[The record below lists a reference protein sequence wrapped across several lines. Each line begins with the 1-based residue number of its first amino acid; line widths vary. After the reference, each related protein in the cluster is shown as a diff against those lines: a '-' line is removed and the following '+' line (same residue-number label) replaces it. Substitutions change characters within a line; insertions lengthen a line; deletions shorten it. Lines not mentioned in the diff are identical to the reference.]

1 MFRAKS
7 VENGES
13 GRKFFLRGLA
23 GGGATGRGRGSGRGG
38 ERFALGIRPGR
49 EEIVRA
55 SMAQPSC
62 GSLLFHRMYKKTP
75 EGVFLSD
82 VFRCYYRGYFGGKDI
97 LCKKSNAKPANLEN
111 KSLALL
117 SPNCLVAKL
126 FTSYS
131 ICAVKLHILASLRCF
146 PGHFH
151 APVVSPV
158 TGR

>member
-1 MFRAKS
+1 MRKFSKKRYSRYITTFPTSLFYHTGCFVRNLSKTGSREEKFFRA
-7 VENGES
+7 V
-13 GRKFFLRGLA
+13 
-23 GGGATGRGRGSGRGG
+23 
-38 ERFALGIRPGR
+38 
-49 EEIVRA
+49 
-55 SMAQPSC
+55 
-62 GSLLFHRMYKKTP
+62 MYKKRP
-75 EGVFLSD
+75 KAFFIGCFQMLLP
-82 VFRCYYRGYFGGKDI
+82 GI
-97 LCKKSNAKPANLEN
+97 LWRERHFMQKSNAKPANLEN

>member
-13 GRKFFLRGLA
+13 GRKFFLRVLA
-23 GGGATGRGRGSGRGG
+23 GGRATGRGRGSGRGG

-75 EGVFLSD
+75 EGVFYRMFSD
-82 VFRCYYRGYFGGKDI
+82 VITGDTLAGKAFYA
-97 LCKKSNAKPANLEN
+97 KK
-111 KSLALL
+111 
-117 SPNCLVAKL
+117 
-126 FTSYS
+126 
-131 ICAVKLHILASLRCF
+131 
-146 PGHFH
+146 
-151 APVVSPV
+151 
-158 TGR
+158 

>member
-13 GRKFFLRGLA
+13 GRKFFLLGLA
-23 GGGATGRGRGSGRGG
+23 GGRATGRGRGSGRGG

-75 EGVFLSD
+75 EGVF
-82 VFRCYYRGYFGGKDI
+82 
-97 LCKKSNAKPANLEN
+97 
-111 KSLALL
+111 
-117 SPNCLVAKL
+117 
-126 FTSYS
+126 
-131 ICAVKLHILASLRCF
+131 
-146 PGHFH
+146 
-151 APVVSPV
+151 
-158 TGR
+158 